1 MSTQA
6 GTLSMTISTCNAHEV
21 VAQAVDLQGAHCDK
35 PFHSFGIS
43 NAQLPEPG

>member
-6 GTLSMTISTCNAHEV
+6 GTLTMTISTCNAHEV

-35 PFHSFGIS
+35 PFS
-43 NAQLPEPG
+43 QLWDEQCSIA